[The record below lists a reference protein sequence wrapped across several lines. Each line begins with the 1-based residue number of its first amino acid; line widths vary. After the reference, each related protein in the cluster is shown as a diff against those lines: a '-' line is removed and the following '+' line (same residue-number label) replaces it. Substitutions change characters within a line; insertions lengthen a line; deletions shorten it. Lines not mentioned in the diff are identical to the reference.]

1 MAEAPPPMS
10 STGRR
15 LVFWSGARVSAYL
28 AVNEQT
34 EKKSTSHLV
43 ATRYLHGSV
52 GLEPNREVPTPILA
66 VLLSLGLAALI
77 WGVVSLLLVVS

>member
-1 MAEAPPPMS
+1 ME
-10 STGRR
+10 R
-15 LVFWSGARVSAYL
+15 RVSAYL

-34 EKKSTSHLV
+34 EKKSMSHLV

-66 VLLSLGLAALI
+66 VVLSLGLVALI

>member
-1 MAEAPPPMS
+1 ME
-10 STGRR
+10 R
-15 LVFWSGARVSAYL
+15 RVSAYL

-34 EKKSTSHLV
+34 EKESTSHLV